1 MRRLTALIAVLG
13 LLLPATQL
21 HAEPKTRE
29 FTLDNGMRLVVRVD
43 NRAPVAVSQLW
54 FPVGSI
60 HEPPGTTGVSH
71 VLEHMMFKGTEQRPT
86 GDFSRIISREG
97 GRLNAFTGREF
108 TAYFEQLRADRLEVA
123 FELEAD
129 RLANIR
135 FDEDEFRREMEV
147 VFEERRLRVDD
158 NPMGVA
164 SERFNALAWASS
176 PARQPIIGWQEDLE
190 QLTLDDVR
198 DWFEQ
203 WYGVNNALLVV
214 VGDVD
219 PEAVRDL
226 AETHFGPLESR
237 PVPELKQRPE
247 IHPIGER
254 RSTIRVPQARPFVMM
269 GYQTPSLA
277 TVEDPLDAHALNLLS
292 SILSGG
298 ASSRL
303 QDRLVR
309 GQEIAATAAAG
320 YSSISSL
327 DTQFLLQGRPAS
339 DEDLDALEQALRA
352 EVQAVIDH
360 GVTREELERARVQAR
375 ADYVYRLDSLFYQAM
390 EIGLLESAGIGW
402 EAIDEFEEALEQ
414 VTPERIQQ
422 VAERYLR
429 DERLTVLHLLP
440 AEDNGAPRLPMS
452 GAGGD
457 VAPHSHD

>member
-277 TVEDPLDAHALNLLS
+277 TVEEPRHAHALNLLS
-292 SILSGG
+292 TILSGG
-298 ASSRL
+298 ASSRR

-339 DEDLDALEQALRA
+339 AEDLAALAQALRA

-360 GVTREELERARVQAR
+360 GVPRA
-375 ADYVYRLDSLFYQAM
+375 
-390 EIGLLESAGIGW
+390 
-402 EAIDEFEEALEQ
+402 
-414 VTPERIQQ
+414 
-422 VAERYLR
+422 
-429 DERLTVLHLLP
+429 
-440 AEDNGAPRLPMS
+440 
-452 GAGGD
+452 
-457 VAPHSHD
+457 

>member
-1 MRRLTALIAVLG
+1 MRQLTALIAVLG
-13 LLLPATQL
+13 LMLPVFQAHGDT
-21 HAEPKTRE
+21 KTRE
-29 FTLDNGMRLVVRVD
+29 FRLDNGMRLVVRVD

-60 HEPPGTTGVSH
+60 HETPGTTGVSH
-71 VLEHMMFKGTEQRPT
+71 VLEHMMFKGTAERES
-86 GDFSRIISREG
+86 GEFSRIISREG

-108 TAYFEQLRADRLEVA
+108 TAYFEQLRADRLEIA
-123 FELEAD
+123 FELGAD

-164 SERFNALAWASS
+164 SERFNALAWKSS

-198 DWFEQ
+198 DWYES

-219 PEAVRDL
+219 PQAVRDL
-226 AETHFGPLESR
+226 AQKHFGALEPR

-247 IHPIGER
+247 IRPIGER

-269 GYQTPSLA
+269 GYHVPSLA
-277 TVEDPLDAHALNLLS
+277 TVEDPLDAHALDLLS

-298 ASSRL
+298 ASARL

-327 DTQFLLQGRPAS
+327 DTQFVLQGRPAM
-339 DEDLDALEQALRA
+339 DGDLDALEEALRA
-352 EVQAVIDH
+352 EVRAVIDE
-360 GVTREELERARVQAR
+360 GVSDDELEGARVQAR

-414 VTPERIQQ
+414 VTPERIQK
-422 VAERYLR
+422 VAARYLR

-440 AEDNGAPRLPMS
+440 AEDNGAPRLPMP
-452 GAGGD
+452 GAGGG
-457 VAPHSHD
+457 VSHSHD